1 MKRITL
7 LLFLIIVLFTTCKKE
22 QDLDGNNVAFETT
35 SFILQ
40 ERISLTIPNTILS
53 GISFITACWDIPF
66 GAQISYEQL
75 VPSSNPNPYA
85 YLVKDIKPKV
95 IKMELLNVEGCD
107 FSMLDNVDIYIVDK
121 DVVNIT
127 DMVIY
132 DSSNPTSSY
141 NAKFLASVANIP
153 DGIGS
158 VLYPT
163 VDPDVTIDEF
173 IHDTD
178 FQIYMNMKIDKTFTS
193 EVALIKAT
201 LDLDVTLINSEQ

>member
-1 MKRITL
+1 MKKLSIL
-7 LLFLIIVLFTTCKKE
+7 SLILIVLLASCTKE
-22 QDLDGNNVAFETT
+22 EDLDGNNIAFESTQFT
-35 SFILQ
+35 LQ
-40 ERISLTIPNTILS
+40 ERISLTIPNTVLS

-66 GAQISYEQL
+66 GAEISYEQL

-121 DVVNIT
+121 EVVNIT
-127 DMVIY
+127 DIVVF
-132 DSSNPTSSY
+132 DPLNPTASY
-141 NAKFLASVANIP
+141 NAKFLASVENIP
-153 DGIGS
+153 EGVGS
-158 VLYPT
+158 ILYPN
-163 VDPDVTIDEF
+163 VMPDVTIDEF
-173 IHDTD
+173 IHDDD

-201 LDLDVTLINSEQ
+201 LDLDVTLINNE

>member
-1 MKRITL
+1 MKKLNIL
-7 LLFLIIVLFTTCKKE
+7 SLILIVLFASCTKE
-22 QDLDGNNVAFETT
+22 EDLDGNNIAFESTQFT
-35 SFILQ
+35 LQ
-40 ERISLTIPNTILS
+40 ERISLTIPNTVLS

-66 GAQISYEQL
+66 GAEISYEQL

-121 DVVNIT
+121 EVVNMT
-127 DMVIY
+127 DIVVF
-132 DSSNPTSSY
+132 DPLNPTASY
-141 NAKFLASVANIP
+141 NAKFLASIDNIP
-153 DGIGS
+153 DGVGS
-158 VLYPT
+158 ILYPN
-163 VDPDVTIDEF
+163 VMPDVTIDEF
-173 IHDTD
+173 IHDDD

-201 LDLDVTLINSEQ
+201 LDLDVTLINN

>member
-1 MKRITL
+1 MKKLNIL
-7 LLFLIIVLFTTCKKE
+7 SLILIVLFASCTKE
-22 QDLDGNNVAFETT
+22 EDLDGNNVAFESTQFT
-35 SFILQ
+35 LQ
-40 ERISLTIPNTILS
+40 ERISLTIPNTVLS

-66 GAQISYEQL
+66 GAEISYEQL

-121 DVVNIT
+121 EVVNMT
-127 DMVIY
+127 DIVVF
-132 DSSNPTSSY
+132 DPLNPTASY
-141 NAKFLASVANIP
+141 NAKFLASIDNIP
-153 DGIGS
+153 DGVGS
-158 VLYPT
+158 ILYPN
-163 VDPDVTIDEF
+163 VMPDVTIDEF
-173 IHDTD
+173 IHDDD

-201 LDLDVTLINSEQ
+201 LDLDVTLINNE

>member
-1 MKRITL
+1 MKKLNIL
-7 LLFLIIVLFTTCKKE
+7 SLILIVLFASCTKE
-22 QDLDGNNVAFETT
+22 EDLDGNNIAFESTQFT
-35 SFILQ
+35 LQ
-40 ERISLTIPNTILS
+40 ERISLTIPNTVLS

-66 GAQISYEQL
+66 GAEISYEQL

-121 DVVNIT
+121 EVVNMT
-127 DMVIY
+127 DIVVF
-132 DSSNPTSSY
+132 DPLNPTASY
-141 NAKFLASVANIP
+141 NAKFLASIDNIP
-153 DGIGS
+153 DGVGS
-158 VLYPT
+158 ILYPN
-163 VDPDVTIDEF
+163 VMPDVTIDEF
-173 IHDTD
+173 IHDDD

-201 LDLDVTLINSEQ
+201 LDLDVTLINNE

>member
-1 MKRITL
+1 MKKLKIL
-7 LLFLIIVLFTTCKKE
+7 SLILIVLFASCTKE
-22 QDLDGNNVAFETT
+22 EDLDGNNIAFESTQFT
-35 SFILQ
+35 LQ
-40 ERISLTIPNTILS
+40 ERISLTIPNTVLS

-66 GAQISYEQL
+66 GAEISYEQL

-121 DVVNIT
+121 EVVNMT
-127 DMVIY
+127 DIVVF
-132 DSSNPTSSY
+132 DPLNPTASY
-141 NAKFLASVANIP
+141 NSKFLASIDNIP
-153 DGIGS
+153 DGVGS
-158 VLYPT
+158 ILYPN
-163 VDPDVTIDEF
+163 VIPDVTIDEF
-173 IHDTD
+173 IHDDD

-201 LDLDVTLINSEQ
+201 LDLDVTLINNE